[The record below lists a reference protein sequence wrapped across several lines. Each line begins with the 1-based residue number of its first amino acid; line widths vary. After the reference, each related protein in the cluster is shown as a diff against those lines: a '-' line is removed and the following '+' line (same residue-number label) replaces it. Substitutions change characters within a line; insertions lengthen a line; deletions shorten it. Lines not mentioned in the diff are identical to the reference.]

1 MFFHWLSLSNG
12 LILDLDDSYNTD
24 ERDKSMKN
32 VTN

>member
-1 MFFHWLSLSNG
+1 MFFHWQSLSNG
-12 LILDLDDSYNTD
+12 LILDLGDTYNAD